1 MAAQLILNYLAL
13 FERALHPYAPV
24 LRARLAE
31 YYFTYPQLARRL
43 KSLSF
48 VRAGWANLG
57 MLHEIRK
64 GES

>member
-13 FERALHPYAPV
+13 FERALHPHAPV

-43 KSLSF
+43 KKLVF
-48 VRAGWANLG
+48 CAGRLG
-57 MLHEIRK
+57 
-64 GES
+64 